1 LDARFRNTT
10 SKPPREGK
18 QAVGPANDNYD
29 LWLSNLKPGESV
41 FDRGR
46 PLFDKGRFVAVI
58 SRDYTQGFGGKE
70 PRELGGKNRA
80 GLSGAQLSATCEGAI
95 CGGEDSAKITGS
107 PTSYKDLTSKAQTKL
122 NLVAA
127 KVDAPHGLG
136 RLLAAA
142 VMKLKLLRPI
152 KIEGDDGRDIIRH
165 IVLLPYNGRLLPHI
179 FRAWFGQSYPWRW
192 DQLASCYLDIRID
205 GKASNSADLTWS
217 QAATRIADEALDNF
231 STQPN
236 RHEGRKCPLIFYEKP
251 FLCIFLFWLMA
262 GLDAPLSDFWLYA
275 AAEPPSTEKKTRRYI
290 PSNIYWRRKEDRRV
304 GELVSLAALLSVK
317 MPRLAR
323 YYREC
328 WRRVAE
334 ANQDKRP
341 AARTE
346 RDKVIV
352 DHWPLVAD
360 KCRKV
365 PQAHR
370 ADAIQACMERL
381 VKVYDDD
388 WRPELGTFGTFAAQ
402 AIDWAI
408 QDFMEHLRRQ
418 VPVQRSINLN
428 DPAPADDDEDEKPP
442 TPEQPDMMNLSSL
455 EKQAAAAK
463 RRLIAERL
471 GCLNPRER
479 HVIEGRLALNGYG
492 EAVTHDDLAAELGM
506 DERQIRR
513 IEGAAV
519 KKLAQAVA

>member
-1 LDARFRNTT
+1 MPRTEAGPAMHKRSREWNPADARSPITRRDRRDARFRNTT
-10 SKPPREGK
+10 SKPTRRGK
-18 QAVGPANDNYD
+18 QAVGPATGITR
-29 LWLSNLKPGESV
+29 SNLNPGESV
-41 FDRGR
+41 YDKKPGFDRCVYV
-46 PLFDKGRFVAVI
+46 PAV
-58 SRDYTQGFGGKE
+58 
-70 PRELGGKNRA
+70 
-80 GLSGAQLSATCEGAI
+80 CEGAI

-107 PTSYKDLTSKAQTKL
+107 PTSYEDLTSKAQTKL

-127 KVDAPHGLG
+127 TVPGAPPHLG
-136 RLLAAA
+136 RIFAAA
-142 VMKLKLLRPI
+142 IMKHELFRPKKI
-152 KIEGDDGRDIIRH
+152 KHDDGSVTIEH
-165 IVLLPYNGRLLPHI
+165 VLFVLHNGRLLPHI
-179 FRAWFGQSYPWRW
+179 FRGWFGQGYPWRW
-192 DQLASCYLDIRID
+192 DQAASCYLDIRID
-205 GKASNSADLTWS
+205 GKATNSTDPTWT
-217 QAATRIADEALDNF
+217 QAAGRIADEALDNF

-236 RHEGRKCPLIFYEKP
+236 RHAGRRCPLIFYEKP

-262 GLDAPLSDFWLYA
+262 GLDAPLSDFWLF

-304 GELVSLAALLSVK
+304 DELVSLAALLSVK
-317 MPRLAR
+317 IPRLAR

-328 WRRVAE
+328 WGRVAK

-341 AARTE
+341 VARTE
-346 RDKVIV
+346 RDKVIT

-381 VKVYDDD
+381 VKVYDND

-408 QDFMEHLRRQ
+408 QDFMKGLRQQ

-428 DPAPADDDEDEKPP
+428 EPAPDDDDDDKP
-442 TPEQPDMMNLSSL
+442 TEPERSDMLKLNTL
-455 EKQAAAAK
+455 EKNATAAK

-471 GCLNPRER
+471 GCLTPRER
-479 HVIEGRLALNGYG
+479 RVIEGRLALNGYK
-492 EAVTHDDLAAELGM
+492 EPVTHKALAAELGTSATSV
-506 DERQIRR
+506 RR
-513 IEGAAV
+513 VEDDAV
-519 KKLAQAVA
+519 AKLQQAVAC